1 MNLEQINALIKKLD
15 GDKKP
20 RETAEPRGQTNI
32 LPFSIRPSMVVP
44 NYPVCKS
51 YEPLFNLPEIP
62 ELDPSILE
70 DMEKLSESY
79 LIRSHKSELLSIMN
93 QAIDELWENHD
104 YKNPPTTEVVKAWFK
119 EKGYD
124 RSNIEMEAIDKIMR
138 PDRYKGGKNRV

>member
-1 MNLEQINALIKKLD
+1 MNIEQFNALIKKLD

-20 RETAEPRGQTNI
+20 RETAEPRWQTNI
-32 LPFSIRPSMVVP
+32 LPSSIRPSMLMP
-44 NYPVCKS
+44 NYSACKS

-79 LIRSHKSELLSIMN
+79 PIRSHKSQLLTIMDE
-93 QAIDELWENHD
+93 AIAELWENHD
-104 YKNPPTTEVVKAWFK
+104 PKNPPTTDLVKAWFK

-138 PDRYKGGKNRV
+138 PDRYKGGKNRM